1 MPYAHLTLWCAYYS
15 LKAEQEEERML
26 LQQLHSQ
33 MRR

>member
-1 MPYAHLTLWCAYYS
+1 MPSEHLTLWCAYYA
-15 LKAEQEEERML
+15 LKAEQEEERWL